1 MENNVI
7 TQEQYEY
14 ILSMAKDF
22 PDLVKAKIKMYSR
35 NELKLFTNLMY
46 QNGYTFYNKRN
57 IRERYLFTKNPIK
70 VANYLINNPINPK

>member
-1 MENNVI
+1 MQNNVI

>member
-57 IRERYLFTKNPIK
+57 IKERYLFTKNPIK